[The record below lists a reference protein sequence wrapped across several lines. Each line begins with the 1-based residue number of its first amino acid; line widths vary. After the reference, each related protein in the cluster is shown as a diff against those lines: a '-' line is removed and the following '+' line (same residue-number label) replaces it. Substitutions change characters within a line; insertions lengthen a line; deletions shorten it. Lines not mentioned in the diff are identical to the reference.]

1 MTDAAAVV
9 RSYLASFASGDPEA
23 IAAHVTDDFVN
34 DHASA
39 LGSGSDGAA
48 EYRRRLP
55 EFLRTMPGL
64 RYEVT
69 HVVADGDD
77 LAAAY
82 TLTAIPDGHPV
93 ELRGLM
99 LCRVAGARV
108 AARTDYWDSL
118 SYLGQVGQATPLQ
131 P

>member
-1 MTDAAAVV
+1 MTDAADVV
-9 RSYLASFASGDPEA
+9 RSYLASFAAGDPEA

-39 LGSGSDGAA
+39 LGNRTDGAA
-48 EYRRRLP
+48 AYRRRLP
-55 EFLRTMPGL
+55 EFLGSMPGL

-69 HVVADGDD
+69 QVVVDGD
-77 LAAAY
+77 AVAVAY
-82 TLTAIPDGHPV
+82 TLTAVPDGHAV
-93 ELRGLM
+93 TIRGVM
-99 LCRVAGARV
+99 LCRVAGDRI

-118 SYLGQVGQATPLQ
+118 SYLRQVGQAPPLE